1 MAPRRKKSAST
12 GVTEE
17 IRARHAWLELL
28 QTSGPFLALP
38 VVHEAL
44 PNGLTEVP
52 KETRALMR
60 VRVEQMMSDGG
71 VSRRDVVHAVLHNA
85 LDWQDSLLLDDGIPA
100 SLAVA
105 QAGLGTPLRP
115 DFAFRADVVG
125 RDEQDT
131 DGEDDEDTAEEEADG
146 EEPDAKSTGA
156 ADGLEDE
163 DLNNPWKLLGTLLP
177 WGQHPLDS
185 RGGASSPVDRL
196 AALLRARRVPI
207 GVATDGRWW
216 AVVWAPIGGSTGVG
230 IWDASLF
237 SAEPD
242 LFAAF
247 VDFLGRF
254 RFLNAELDKTL
265 PRLLRASLSRQ
276 EEVTETLGRQVRDA
290 VELLVARFDQ
300 LDRDSE
306 GDLLRDVSDDDFYSG
321 VVTVMMRVVFLLFA
335 EERRLLPSD
344 DDLYAS
350 GYSVGYLVE
359 QLRTREKYAGQQAL
373 AHRTAAWHRLLAVT
387 RAIHAGVAHEDLR
400 MPAYGGELFDPDRY
414 PWLEGRVAT
423 TEGTT
428 PSHMDAEPPAV
439 DDLTVLKMLEAV
451 QFVTIDGATRQLTF
465 RSLDVEQIG
474 YVYEGLLELEVRTA
488 EETMVGLA
496 RPAKWPSIKGA
507 EVKQLTC
514 EVPLADVV
522 AKHAELD
529 DVKFASWLSEYTV
542 WKAQKIQTELAK
554 PIKSDQL
561 DDLGRMVGSGT
572 QDFTHAESLLPV
584 IRLDHRGWPAVTP
597 KGGRYVTRS
606 SRRAS
611 SGTHYTPRRL
621 AEEVVK
627 HALDPLVHRPGP
639 LQTGDEDAWELRP
652 SAEILTLRV
661 ADIAMGSGAFLV
673 AACRYL
679 AGKLVRAWE
688 LEGRRD
694 ALLAAE
700 TRHGNRLAADSEVDA
715 IQLEA
720 RRLIAERCLFGVD
733 INPLAVS
740 MAKLSMWLITMDRE
754 RPFGFLDDRFTAG
767 DSLLGLTSFAQLE
780 VMHIDPAAG
789 RRLKRDTMDFS
800 EEWRA
805 VVQKAATLRR
815 RITTTP
821 VVTIRD
827 VEHKARL
834 LNQSREVESS
844 LSVVADALTG
854 VGLKGAQVT
863 SKKRDNLFVQLA
875 LTLATTGENTTSLRS
890 QAETDLFGGQ
900 PAGTS
905 SRTPLHWPLAFPEVF
920 GDTTSPGFDAIIG
933 NPPFLGGKKISAPLG
948 GDYLKWLQQWDGN
961 GVSGSADLA
970 TRFVL
975 RAEKLLNRHGQL
987 GLVTNNSVTEN
998 VSLKVGLEQATRSL
1012 HLWRGVSGHPWP
1024 TKSANLQI
1032 VEFWASREKPGRSA
1046 SLWLD
1051 GEQVP
1056 SIGPDLEVPTTIP
1069 GRPVVLRENEDLAF
1083 QGSNIVGIGFT
1094 LTEDERNDLIAKNP
1108 RNAEVIQP
1116 YTIGKDLSQRRDC
1129 SSSRHVINFNNRP
1142 FEKAEEYPELL
1153 NRVRQLVKPK
1163 RDQSNRKQYR
1173 ENWWR
1178 FAERAIE
1185 LYEAIDNL
1193 EYVLA
1198 MSQVGNT
1205 LMPARVKTGP
1215 VFGHACVVFALDDF
1229 AHLALLSSSAH
1240 SAWVMRYTS
1249 TMRTDI
1255 RYSSNAVFLTLPRPR
1270 AHERP
1275 VEWARLEHLGKQLDT
1290 TRRALMLSRGWGM
1303 TTAYNKVRD
1312 SSVAD
1317 PEVVALRALHTE
1329 IDHAVLA
1336 AYGWTDLDPKVGF
1349 HETKIGVR
1357 WTMER
1362 DVKYEVIDRLRT
1374 LNQERFD
1381 AQPK

>member
-17 IRARHAWLELL
+17 IRARHAWLDLL

-44 PNGLTEVP
+44 PSGLTEVP

-85 LDWQDSLLLDDGIPA
+85 LGWQDSLLLDDGIPA

-115 DFAFRADVVG
+115 DFAFHADVVG
-125 RDEQDT
+125 GDEHDV
-131 DGEDDEDTAEEEADG
+131 DGEDEDDTAEEEVDG
-146 EEPDAKSTGA
+146 EESDAKSAGA

-196 AALLRARRVPI
+196 AALLRARKVPI

-265 PRLLRASLSRQ
+265 PHLLRASLSRQ

-423 TEGTT
+423 AEGST

-514 EVPLADVV
+514 EVPLAD
-522 AKHAELD
+522 ANSKRAELGD
-529 DVKFASWLSEYTV
+529 AKFASWLSEYSV

-554 PIKSDQL
+554 AVTSDQL
-561 DDLGRMVGSGT
+561 DDLGRVVGSGT

-597 KGGRYVTRS
+597 KGARYVTRS

-700 TRHGNRLAADSEVDA
+700 TRHGNRLASDSEVDA

-720 RRLIAERCLFGVD
+720 RRLVAERCLYGVD

-754 RPFGFLDDRFTAG
+754 RPFGFLDDRFVPG
-767 DSLLGLTSFAQLE
+767 DSLLGLTSFQQLE
-780 VMHIDPAAG
+780 AMHIDPVAG
-789 RRLKRDTMDFS
+789 RRLHHGTINFS
-800 EEWRA
+800 EEWRT
-805 VVQKAATLRR
+805 VVQRAAVLRR
-815 RITTTP
+815 RITTMP
-821 VVTIRD
+821 AVTIRD

-834 LNQSREVESS
+834 LTQAEEVEAS

-854 VGLKGAQVT
+854 VGLKGAQVAA
-863 SKKRDNLFVQLA
+863 KKRDNLFVQLA
-875 LTLATTGENTTSLRS
+875 LRIASTDADLSSLAP
-890 QAETDLFGGQ
+890 QAQTDLSEGQ
-900 PAGTS
+900 PDRTAP
-905 SRTPLHWPLAFPEVF
+905 RTPLHWPLSFPEIF
-920 GDTTSPGFDAIIG
+920 ADTGDPGFDAIIG
-933 NPPFLGGKKISAPLG
+933 NPPFLGGKKISGPMG
-948 GDYLKWLQQWDGN
+948 SDYLAWLKQWDGN
-961 GVSGSADLA
+961 GLSGNTDLA
-970 TRFVL
+970 ARFIL
-975 RAEKLLNRHGQL
+975 RSEKLLNKTGQL
-987 GLVTNNSVTEN
+987 GFVTTNSVTETDT
-998 VSLKVGLEQATRSL
+998 LKVGLEQVSKIL
-1012 HLWRGVSGHPWP
+1012 HIWRGRSGHPWP
-1024 TKSANLQI
+1024 TASANLQI
-1032 VEFWASREKPGRSA
+1032 VEFWASKEKPSRSA
-1046 SLWLD
+1046 ALRLD

-1056 SIGPDLEVPTTIP
+1056 AIGPDLEVPTTVP
-1069 GRPVVLRENEDLAF
+1069 GRPVPLRENEDLAF
-1083 QGSNIVGIGFT
+1083 AGIEVSSLGFT
-1094 LTEDERNDLIAKNP
+1094 ISEEQRDIFIASDPKTSELID
-1108 RNAEVIQP
+1108 P
-1116 YTIGKDLSQRRDC
+1116 YVIGKDLSQRADC
-1129 SSSRHVINFNNRP
+1129 SASRQIINFGERSFDEASKFP
-1142 FEKAEEYPELL
+1142 DLIEH
-1153 NRVRQLVKPK
+1153 VRREVKPD
-1163 RDQSNRKQYR
+1163 RDKKKDRLER
-1173 ENWWR
+1173 ENWWVYKR
-1178 FAERAIE
+1178 TRPE
-1185 LYEAIDNL
+1185 LQKATKELDH
-1193 EYVLA
+1193 VLA
-1198 MSQVGNT
+1198 MTRVGST
-1205 LMPARVKTGP
+1205 LMPARIQTGP
-1215 VFGHACVVFALDDF
+1215 VFSEACVVFALDDY
-1229 AHLALLSSSAH
+1229 AHLALLSSSIH
-1240 SAWVMRYTS
+1240 SSWVIRYTS

-1255 RYSSNAVFLTLPRPR
+1255 RYSHGSVFVAFPRPHR
-1270 AHERP
+1270 YEHP
-1275 VEWARLEHLGKQLDT
+1275 VEWSRLELLGERLDA
-1290 TRRALMLSRGWGM
+1290 TRRELMLARGWGM
-1303 TTAYNKVRD
+1303 TTTYNNVRRSTVTD
-1312 SSVAD
+1312 A
-1317 PEVVALRALHTE
+1317 EVVALRDLHTE
-1329 IDHAVLA
+1329 IDHTVLA
-1336 AYGWTDLDPKVGF
+1336 AYGWTDLDPQVGF

>member
-115 DFAFRADVVG
+115 DFAFRADVVD

-146 EEPDAKSTGA
+146 EEPDAKSTGT

-185 RGGASSPVDRL
+185 RGSASSPVDRL

-290 VELLVARFDQ
+290 VELLVAKFDQ

-306 GDLLRDVSDDDFYSG
+306 GDLLRDVTDDDFYSG

-373 AHRTAAWHRLLAVT
+373 AHRTAAWYRLLAVT
-387 RAIHAGVAHEDLR
+387 RAVHAGVAHEDLR

-423 TEGTT
+423 AEGNT

-514 EVPLADVV
+514 EVPLAD
-522 AKHAELD
+522 AISKRAELGD
-529 DVKFASWLSEYTV
+529 AKFAGWLSEYSV

-554 PIKSDQL
+554 AVASDQL
-561 DDLGRMVGSGT
+561 DDLGRVVGSGT
-572 QDFTHAESLLPV
+572 QDFTRAESLLPV

-627 HALDPLVHRPGP
+627 HAVDPLVHRPGP

-673 AACRYL
+673 ATCRYL

-700 TRHGNRLAADSEVDA
+700 TRYGNRLASDSEVDA
-715 IQLEA
+715 VQLEA
-720 RRLIAERCLFGVD
+720 RRLVAERCLYGVD

-754 RPFGFLDDRFTAG
+754 RPFGFLDDRFVSG
-767 DSLLGLTSFAQLE
+767 DSLLGLTSFDQLE
-780 VMHIDPAAG
+780 AMHVDPVAG
-789 RRLKRDTMDFS
+789 RRLHRGTIDFS

-805 VVQKAATLRR
+805 TVQKAATLRR
-815 RITTTP
+815 RITTLP
-821 VVTIRD
+821 AVTIRD
-827 VEHKARL
+827 IEHKARL
-834 LNQSREVESS
+834 LGQARAAESS
-844 LSVVADALTG
+844 LLLVADALTG
-854 VGLKGAQVT
+854 VGLTAAQVT
-863 SKKRDNLFVQLA
+863 GKKRDTLFAQLA
-875 LTLATTGENTTSLRS
+875 MQIATASTDDSPLSILAEKNLNDGR
-890 QAETDLFGGQ
+890 
-900 PAGTS
+900 PAGAAR
-905 SRTPLHWPLAFPEVF
+905 RTPLHWPLTFPEIF
-920 GDTTSPGFDAIIG
+920 GDTNAPGFDAIVG
-933 NPPFLGGKKISAPLG
+933 NPPFLGGKKISGPLG
-948 GDYLKWLQQWDGN
+948 ADYLKWLQQWDGR
-961 GVSGSADLA
+961 GVTGSADLA
-970 TRFVL
+970 ARFVL
-975 RAEKLLNRHGQL
+975 RAERLLNNNGQL
-987 GLVTNNSVTEN
+987 GLVTNNTVTET
-998 VSLKVGLEQATRSL
+998 VTLKVGLEQVANRL
-1012 HLWRGVSGHPWP
+1012 HLWRGKSGHPWP
-1024 TKSANLQI
+1024 TKSASLQI
-1032 VEFWASREKPGRSA
+1032 VEFWMSREKPRDGA
-1046 SLWLD
+1046 ALWLD
-1051 GEQVP
+1051 GERVP
-1056 SIGPDLEVPTTIP
+1056 SIGLDLEVPTTIP
-1069 GRPVVLRENEDLAF
+1069 GRPHPLSANEDLAF
-1083 QGSNIVGIGFT
+1083 IGSIVLGDGFN
-1094 LTEDERNDLIAKNP
+1094 LTEVERDLLVHKNP
-1108 RNAEVIQP
+1108 ENASLIDEYV
-1116 YTIGKDLSQRRDC
+1116 IGKDLNRRSDF
-1129 SSSRHVINFNNRP
+1129 SASRRVINFQDMSL
-1142 FEKAEEYPELL
+1142 AEAEQYPDLIDI
-1153 NRVRQLVKPK
+1153 VRRLAKPQ
-1163 RDQSNRKQYR
+1163 RDKNKKKPYR
-1173 ENWWR
+1173 ENWWK
-1178 FAERAIE
+1178 FAERCPG
-1185 LYEAIDNL
+1185 LYKRIRDMD
-1193 EYVLA
+1193 YVLA
-1198 MSQVGNT
+1198 MCRVGNT
-1205 LMPARVKTGP
+1205 LMPARVATGP
-1215 VFGHACVVFALDDF
+1215 VFESSSVVFAFADF

-1240 SAWVMRYTS
+1240 SSWVIRYTS

-1255 RYSSNAVFLTLPRPR
+1255 RYSPNAVFASFPRPEPHR
-1270 AHERP
+1270 FP
-1275 VEWARLEHLGKQLDT
+1275 SEWSRLDSLGELLNSNRRELMRSRNWGLT
-1290 TRRALMLSRGWGM
+1290 T
-1303 TTAYNKVRD
+1303 TYNKVRD
-1312 SSVAD
+1312 PSVTD
-1317 PEVVALRALHTE
+1317 PEVVALRDLHVE

-1336 AYGWTDLDPKVGF
+1336 SYGWTDLDPRVGF

>member
-52 KETRALMR
+52 KETRALVR

-71 VSRRDVVHAVLHNA
+71 VSRRNVVHAVLHNA
-85 LDWQDSLLLDDGIPA
+85 LDWQDNLLIDDGIPA

-115 DFAFRADVVG
+115 DFAFRTDVVG
-125 RDEQDT
+125 GDEQDT
-131 DGEDDEDTAEEEADG
+131 DGEDDEDAAEEEADG
-146 EEPDAKSTGA
+146 EEPDAKNTGA

-163 DLNNPWKLLGTLLP
+163 DLDNPWKLLGTLLP

-254 RFLNAELDKTL
+254 RFLNAEIDKTL

-414 PWLEGRVAT
+414 PWLEGRAPT
-423 TEGTT
+423 AEGNT

-488 EETMVGLA
+488 EETMIGLA
-496 RPAKWPSIKGA
+496 RPAKWPNIKGA

-514 EVPLADVV
+514 EVPLADAI
-522 AKHAELD
+522 AKRAELGD
-529 DVKFASWLSEYTV
+529 AKFASWLSEYSV

-554 PIKSDQL
+554 AGTSDQL
-561 DDLGRMVGSGT
+561 DDLGRVVGSGT
-572 QDFTHAESLLPV
+572 QDFTQAESLLPV

-700 TRHGNRLAADSEVDA
+700 TRHGNRLASDSEVDA
-715 IQLEA
+715 VQLEA
-720 RRLIAERCLFGVD
+720 RRLVAERCLYGVD

-754 RPFGFLDDRFTAG
+754 RPFGFLDDRFVSG
-767 DSLLGLTSFAQLE
+767 DSLLGLTSFTQLE
-780 VMHIDPAAG
+780 AMHIDPVAG
-789 RRLKRDTMDFS
+789 RRLHHGTIDSS

-805 VVQKAATLRR
+805 EIQKAATLRR
-815 RITTTP
+815 RITTGP
-821 VVTIRD
+821 AVTIRD

-834 LNQSREVESS
+834 LDQARVIEQS
-844 LSVVADALTG
+844 LSIAADALTG
-854 VGLKGAQVT
+854 VGLRGAQV
-863 SKKRDNLFVQLA
+863 SGKKRDTLFVQLA
-875 LTLATTGENTTSLRS
+875 LRIVAADLDLSSLRE
-890 QAETDLFGGQ
+890 QAQTDLIDGQ
-900 PAGTS
+900 PAGTAP
-905 SRTPLHWPLAFPEVF
+905 RTPMHWPIAFPEVF
-920 GDTTSPGFDAIIG
+920 GDTDAPGFDAIVG
-933 NPPFLGGKKISAPLG
+933 NPPFLGGQMISGAFG
-948 GDYLKWLQQWDGN
+948 GNYFKWLQQWDGN
-961 GVSGSADLA
+961 AVTGSADLA
-970 TRFVL
+970 ARFTL
-975 RAEKLLNRHGQL
+975 RAEKLLNRHGHL
-987 GLVTNNSVTEN
+987 GFVTNNTMTEFKT
-998 VSLKVGLEQATRSL
+998 LKVGLEQVTKTLTIR
-1012 HLWRGVSGHPWP
+1012 RGKSGHPWP

-1032 VEFWASREKPGRSA
+1032 IEFWASRDLPDHKAP
-1046 SLWLD
+1046 LWLD

-1056 SIGPDLEVPTTIP
+1056 AIGPDLQVPTTIP
-1069 GRPVVLRENEDLAF
+1069 GRPAELRENESLAF
-1083 QGSNIVGIGFT
+1083 QGSNIGGNGFT
-1094 LTEDERNDLIAKNP
+1094 LSKEEC
-1108 RNAEVIQP
+1108 AELTANHPSTRDAIQD
-1116 YTIGKDLSQRRDC
+1116 YVIGKDLSQRPDC
-1129 SSSRHVINFNNRP
+1129 SASRAVINFRDW
-1142 FEKAEEYPELL
+1142 ELSQAEEYPELID
-1153 NRVRQLVKPK
+1153 RVRRLVKPV
-1163 RDQSNRKQYR
+1163 RDKSNRKQRQQY
-1173 ENWWR
+1173 WWR
-1178 FAERAIE
+1178 FNEQAKD
-1185 LYEAIDNL
+1185 LYETTGGLDH
-1193 EYVLA
+1193 VLA
-1198 MSQVGNT
+1198 MSQVGST
-1205 LMPARVKTGP
+1205 LMPARLKTGP
-1215 VFGHACVVFALDDF
+1215 VLGHTCVVFALDDY
-1229 AHLALLSSSAH
+1229 AHLALLSSSIH
-1240 SAWVMRYTS
+1240 SSWVIRYTS
-1249 TMRTDI
+1249 TMRTHI
-1255 RYSSNAVFLTLPRPR
+1255 RYSHGAVFTTFPRPR
-1270 AHERP
+1270 QRDCPA
-1275 VEWARLEHLGKQLDT
+1275 EWSRLDRLGEQLDT
-1290 TRRALMLSRGWGM
+1290 TRRALMLARGWGM
-1303 TTAYNKVRD
+1303 TTTYNHVKD
-1312 SSVAD
+1312 STATD
-1317 PEVVALRALHTE
+1317 PEVIALRNLHTE
-1329 IDHAVLA
+1329 IDHTVLT
-1336 AYGWTDLDPKVGF
+1336 AYGWTDLDPKIGLYD
-1349 HETKIGVR
+1349 TKIGVR
-1357 WTMER
+1357 WTMEQ

-1374 LNQERFD
+1374 LNQERFE